1 MRFQKIHI
9 IFCTCNI
16 FLALDAY
23 VCIIFLLID
32 LLGKIGAGLYPLHKT
47 WCVTQDLCLS
57 KQIPRLI
64 SGVGNVKDAFSID
77 GFLNL
82 I

>member
-23 VCIIFLLID
+23 VCIIFFLID

-47 WCVTQDLCLS
+47 WCVTQD
-57 KQIPRLI
+57 
-64 SGVGNVKDAFSID
+64 
-77 GFLNL
+77 
-82 I
+82 